1 MTRYE
6 EAGQALTLAQ
16 QELDAAT
23 TPETR
28 NAAISKIM
36 PAKNDKHFY
45 WSQMGK
51 VVRNSVEGA
60 KLVMPK
66 PETTT
71 TIPTIVT
78 PGGVGIEIERETR
91 TVKQVMDEVRAKRRT
106 VAEA

>member
-1 MTRYE
+1 MKKRE
-6 EAGQALTLAQ
+6 KRAAAQ

-36 PAKNDKHFY
+36 AAKNDEHFY
-45 WSQMGK
+45 WSKMGK
-51 VVRNSVEGA
+51 VVRNSIEGA

-71 TIPTIVT
+71 TIPWIAT
-78 PGGVGIEIERETR
+78 PGRRRHRDQEGDSNREA
-91 TVKQVMDEVRAKRRT
+91 DHG
-106 VAEA
+106 